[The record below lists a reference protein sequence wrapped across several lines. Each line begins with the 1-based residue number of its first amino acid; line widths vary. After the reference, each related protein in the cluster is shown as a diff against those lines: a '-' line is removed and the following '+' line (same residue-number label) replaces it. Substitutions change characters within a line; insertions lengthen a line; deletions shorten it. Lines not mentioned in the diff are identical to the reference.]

1 MTTANNNTTKTKF
14 QQKAKQN
21 QDAYS
26 KGSAKYAGGVAAS
39 SASHLRNSS
48 GKSVGSAGAG
58 LKQVP
63 YEVKRRMQAMK
74 TQERQN
80 RHARW
85 AGNGGADGGGGI
97 KPAGYD
103 FRMASMGVSND
114 YSQAANR
121 FAQSMSPPKQSQA
134 PKKPYGGYQ
143 SNNPTT
149 SQLQSTDGSMG
160 AGDTR
165 SFNFNPEASSD
176 YWSEQ
181 MGNPSVGQNTTP
193 AYQAG
198 QASADAAN
206 INVSMIDPAD
216 KDFNEWL
223 VSYGHTA
230 GEGTDDLWKE
240 YQAGLNGYASGGKV
254 NAYVSGGEVAGK
266 GNIPTQPNGDD
277 TLATL
282 KTGEVVLTQEQQAAL
297 GGDEAMAQ
305 AGVPG
310 FGGNKPADNSPIPAF
325 NQGGLN
331 SPFNFG
337 SAPVGGGFGNTP
349 SALNLSPEEKMKQ
362 LARNQTQTQ
371 DGIYPDFGQTAGLGS
386 SFAPSEDNAPNT
398 NNTFVDGSSIY
409 NNPTSEEVAYGDSL
423 SKWQDTSVGRAE
435 AIEQQDADNITTA
448 KNDWDKG
455 FVEALN
461 ADGLDRNQAVQN
473 SMDLENQVEYDR
485 GVKAEAKAA
494 EKAEFMA
501 SDKHVKG
508 GANSD
513 GRTSKDLSDHEGRRG
528 YKKTGPNGEKGTLVG
543 NSGGRHIYQYKG
555 VDLKADASDEASTKA
570 AIKRNMES
578 LKRKAAKPR
587 SKARTGG
594 EGMYGG
600 ADSNNPNKFSASDQK
615 RHDSIDIE
623 MKAEAA
629 KMDKQFKQIMKDSDS
644 INEMERSRP
653 TAEDYATNPKYA
665 NSRAADALMD
675 KWTKR
680 DKDDLNSRSSKEKRR
695 LFKQYKALSKSKGT
709 KLPKNWRSSHASGI
723 LQLEAKPKKK

>member
-1 MTTANNNTTKTKF
+1 MATPNNNTTKTKEEWSKMNRKTAPAQTKF

-58 LKQVP
+58 LKKVP

-85 AGNGGADGGGGI
+85 DGEGGADGGGGI

-103 FRMASMGVSND
+103 YRMASMGVSND
-114 YSQAANR
+114 YSQAANK

-149 SQLQSTDGSMG
+149 AQPQSTDGSMG

-181 MGNPSVGQNTTP
+181 MGNPSVGQNKTP
-193 AYQAG
+193 AYQAA
-198 QASADAAN
+198 QTSADAAN
-206 INVSMIDPAD
+206 EMATKMNAADQGFIN
-216 KDFNEWL
+216 
-223 VSYGHTA
+223 
-230 GEGTDDLWKE
+230 
-240 YQAGLNGYASGGKV
+240 YQAREGIDYGSGTEQDWRKYQAELNGYASGGKV

-310 FGGNKPADNSPIPAF
+310 FGGNKPADNAPIPAF

-337 SAPVGGGFGNTP
+337 SAPDGAP
-349 SALNLSPEEKMKQ
+349 SHFADAPMAADVPPAEYQNGSEPIAPQNLPE
-362 LARNQTQTQ
+362 LSSV
-371 DGIYPDFGQTAGLGS
+371 AGLGVRPITPFFAPQSQIPTPASEISLPEVSKSPIRDIVNMQAPES
-386 SFAPSEDNAPNT
+386 SFNT
-398 NNTFVDGSSIY
+398 DSDYQQTLHDQQKSNEEEAVKYGFADDVDGY
-409 NNPTSEEVAYGDSL
+409 NAARASANATAEEMAGYAADESKDNVGFDRKRNKDGTLRRKWDAL
-423 SKWQDTSVGRAE
+423 S
-435 AIEQQDADNITTA
+435 ADEIMKAQKNSRDTTA
-448 KNDWDKG
+448 
-455 FVEALN
+455 
-461 ADGLDRNQAVQN
+461 RNK
-473 SMDLENQVEYDR
+473 
-485 GVKAEAKAA
+485 KAKKA
-494 EKAEFMA
+494 
-501 SDKHVKG
+501 
-508 GANSD
+508 
-513 GRTSKDLSDHEGRRG
+513 
-528 YKKTGPNGEKGTLVG
+528 
-543 NSGGRHIYQYKG
+543 
-555 VDLKADASDEASTKA
+555 
-570 AIKRNMES
+570 ME
-578 LKRKAAKPR
+578 AAKPR

-600 ADSNNPNKFSASDQK
+600 ADSNNPYKLSS
-615 RHDSIDIE
+615 
-623 MKAEAA
+623 AEAA
-629 KMDKQFKQIMKDSDS
+629 RKAKYDKLEADSVAKIKASGQRTRDIESFKKNYPEEWS
-644 INEMERSRP
+644 
-653 TAEDYATNPKYA
+653 
-665 NSRAADALMD
+665 
-675 KWTKR
+675 KWSHEQS
-680 DKDDLNSRSSKEKRR
+680 LKEKAQKAKAKKDAIEASRKR
-695 LFKQYKALSKSKGT
+695 LLDGESKNK
-709 KLPKNWRSSHASGI
+709 
-723 LQLEAKPKKK
+723 